1 MLTKGANPEMT
12 TRIPKNEKRLLNDK
26 NWGIPEILQ
35 TVNNTQVNNTQVNKP
50 LVNNT
55 QASKLVI

>member
-35 TVNNTQVNNTQVNKP
+35 TGGP

>member
-35 TVNNTQVNNTQVNKP
+35 TGEP